1 MALRFAF
8 GVKVNTNRL
17 PIEPLPVVQGVDD
30 DDCPCIVISG
40 DCIVLS
46 VDCGDID
53 AALAADQIV
62 GRPQPELIS
71 PQSRL
76 VLDRDDQSAV
86 RIGNGAR
93 TMSDTERALAGANF
107 DLRGVELG

>member
-1 MALRFAF
+1 MALRSAF
-8 GVKVNTNRL
+8 GIEVDKDRRL
-17 PIEPLPVVQGVDD
+17 FERLSVVQRVDD
-30 DDCPCIVISG
+30 DDSPCVVSG

-46 VDCGDID
+46 GDCGDID
-53 AALAADQIV
+53 AALPADQIV
-62 GRPQPELIS
+62 ARPQPELVFL
-71 PQSRL
+71 QSRL

-107 DLRGVELG
+107 DLRRIELG